1 MSGTRTHICVATLGG
16 QPQVVTLALDAL
28 LAHGYTINEVF
39 VIHLSPRNPRYRA
52 ALERLASEF
61 AGGCYAGRPCRYQPR
76 PIRLGAQLIDDLH
89 GDEETDAAI
98 AMFNRLIQ
106 ELKRED
112 ATIHLCLSGGRR
124 LLGMLA
130 LSAALLYFEQSDRI
144 WHLYAS
150 DTVRR
155 QTDGGAVMHLPPQA
169 EVRLV
174 RVQLPPWGQYFPA
187 LRSAPDASADAVR
200 AAQVRAAEDTER
212 THCRAVY
219 ERLTARQREVLRLLA
234 GDLTPQQVTEQLGIT
249 LATIHTHKTT
259 IFQECINAWALTPST
274 RLRAEWLR
282 RTFAP
287 FLDEL

>member
-1 MSGTRTHICVATLGG
+1 MTRTHICVATLGG

-28 LAHGYTINEVF
+28 LEHGYPIGEVF
-39 VIHLSPRNPRYRA
+39 VIHLSTRNPHYRDG
-52 ALERLASEF
+52 LERLAAEF

-76 PIRLGAQLIDDLH
+76 PVRLGAQLIDDLH

-112 ATIHLCLSGGRR
+112 ATVHLCLSGGRR

-144 WHLYAS
+144 WHLYSS
-150 DTVRR
+150 DAVRR
-155 QTDGGAVMHLPPQA
+155 QTAGGAIMHLPRHPD
-169 EVRLV
+169 VRLV

-187 LRSAPDASADAVR
+187 LRAAPEAGADAVR
-200 AAQVRAAEDTER
+200 AAQIHAAEDVER
-212 THCRAVY
+212 ARCHEVY

-234 GDLTPQQVTEQLGIT
+234 GDLTPQDVADRLHIAI
-249 LATIHTHKTT
+249 ATVHTHKTT
-259 IFQECINAWALTPST
+259 IFQECTNAWALPNGT
-274 RLRAEWLR
+274 RLSADWLR
-282 RTFAP
+282 RRFAP
-287 FLDEL
+287 FLDAL